1 MAHLNT
7 KIKEYC
13 KANGISNVDFEN
25 DVKLQDDMISKVS
38 NPFIKEWNLNIPK
51 PTDEQLASYEEIANQ
66 AEAEMVNAIQAKE
79 DAKVSG
85 NQKLLDLG
93 LTQAEA
99 TALTGYTP
107 PSEV

>member
-1 MAHLNT
+1 MKHRAILHLYPNT
-7 KIKEYC
+7 GEINEENNIFEVKDQNGNKISIDISAVEA
-13 KANGISNVDFEN
+13 KATE
-25 DVKLQDDMISKVS
+25 L
-38 NPFIKEWNLNIPK
+38 
-51 PTDEQLASYEEIANQ
+51 Q
-66 AEAEMVNAIQAKE
+66 AEADTQAQAKE

-107 PSEV
+107 PVAE